1 MSLVFLQWFLKTSQV
16 NNMKTLLALLVSLTL
31 SSCAYVEVNNF
42 VQGDKNSIKMDN
54 SASRSTKDLIDAA
67 GSAYGDATA
76 PQ

>member
-1 MSLVFLQWFLKTSQV
+1 
-16 NNMKTLLALLVSLTL
+16 MKALTLLVTALLL
-31 SSCAYVEVNNF
+31 SSCAYVEVNNY
-42 VQGDKNSIKMDN
+42 VQGDKNTLRMDS

>member
-1 MSLVFLQWFLKTSQV
+1 
-16 NNMKTLLALLVSLTL
+16 MKTLLALLVSLTL

-42 VQGDKNSIKMDN
+42 VQGDKNSIMMDN